1 MSIASQHDTAAEI
14 RGQVERIR
22 EASRAGVQPDHGS
35 ARSSEKE
42 LAEALRA
49 LRHVDGPRNLGY
61 LAIDWLTILAVFVA
75 GWFFLEYRQ
84 THGLPWWLTASF
96 FAVGA
101 IVMGGAQHRLA
112 AIAHEA
118 SHYTLTKNKV
128 VNDLIGDW
136 LCLFPLM
143 SSVQLYRLNHM
154 GHHQFV
160 NDPTFDPDY
169 RNMERFWNGRLPK
182 GRWGFLT
189 DTYLR
194 PLLAP
199 LSVLRYGTDYVLN
212 NVFAAVDS
220 FYLRKIGIVPPAS
233 TRMRPGPILAVV
245 WLILTDLG
253 MILSERAGRLDLVL
267 ASAAI
272 GILVAVGGAFVLPD
286 RWIYVSPFREPYPV
300 RVASA
305 MRLTFLIGGL
315 LTLNTLR
322 AWTGG
327 RSTVL
332 FFGLWVLPLL
342 TTFMYYMLL
351 REIYQHGN
359 TDKDRI
365 TNTRVFRVD
374 PFTRWAVFVHGQDLH
389 TPHHMYPAI
398 PHYALEEAHETLKRL
413 SDDYRNRV
421 VEVEGTLFHGD
432 SNLPTIEDVVAVKA

>member
-1 MSIASQHDTAAEI
+1 MSIASEDTASEI
-14 RGQVERIR
+14 RDHVQRIR
-22 EASRAGVQPDHGS
+22 ESSRTGESGGQGPETS
-35 ARSSEKE
+35 NEKR
-42 LAEALRA
+42 LADALRA
-49 LRHVDGPRNLGY
+49 LRHVDGARNLGY
-61 LAIDWLTILAVFVA
+61 LAIDWLTILAVMTG
-75 GWFFLEYRQ
+75 GWFFLEARQ
-84 THGLPWWLTASF
+84 AYGWPLWSVVAF
-96 FAVGA
+96 FAFGA
-101 IVMGGAQHRLA
+101 LIMGGAQHRLA

-118 SHYTLTKNKV
+118 SHYTLLKNKV
-128 VNDLIGDW
+128 ANDLVGDW

-182 GRWGFLT
+182 GRWGFLA

-199 LSVLRYGTDYVLN
+199 FSVLRYGTDYVLN

-233 TRMRPGPILAVV
+233 TRMRLGPILAVT

-267 ASAAI
+267 ASAAL
-272 GILVAVGGAFVLPD
+272 GVVVAVASAFAVPD

-305 MRLTFLIGGL
+305 MRLTFLIVGL
-315 LTLNTLR
+315 LALNTLR

-421 VEVEGTLFHGD
+421 IEVEGTLFHGD
-432 SNLPTIEDVVAVKA
+432 SNLPTIEDVVAVKG

>member
-1 MSIASQHDTAAEI
+1 MATAANDSATEI
-14 RGQVERIR
+14 RDQVMRIR
-22 EASRAGVQPDHGS
+22 ES
-35 ARSSEKE
+35 ARLESGQGPDSAKSSERE
-42 LAEALRA
+42 LADALRK
-49 LRHVDGPRNLGY
+49 LRHIDGPRNLGY
-61 LAIDWLTILAVFVA
+61 LAIDYLTIAVIFVA

-84 THGLPWWLTASF
+84 QYGWPWWVTLTF
-96 FAVGA
+96 FGLGA
-101 IVMGGAQHRLA
+101 IVMGGVQHRLA

-118 SHYTLTKNKV
+118 SHYTLLKNRV
-128 VNDLIGDW
+128 LNDLVGDW

-160 NDPTFDPDY
+160 NDPTFDPDF
-169 RNMERFWNGRLPK
+169 RNMERYWDGRLPK
-182 GRWGFLT
+182 GRWGFLA

-194 PLLAP
+194 PLLSP
-199 LSVLRYGTDYVLN
+199 MSVLRYGTDYVLN

-245 WLILTDLG
+245 WLILTDIG
-253 MILSERAGRLDLVL
+253 MIAAERAGRLDMVL
-267 ASAAI
+267 AAA
-272 GILVAVGGAFVLPD
+272 GFGALVAVAGAFTLPD
-286 RWIYVSPFREPYPV
+286 RWMYVSPFREPYPV

-305 MRLTFLIGGL
+305 MRLVFLIGGL
-315 LTLNTLR
+315 LTLNTMR

-327 RSTVL
+327 RSTAL
-332 FFGLWVLPLL
+332 FFGLWVFPLL

-398 PHYALEEAHETLKRL
+398 PHYALEEAHETLKRF
-413 SDDYRNRV
+413 SGDYRDRV
-421 VEVEGTLFHGD
+421 IEVEGTLFHG
-432 SNLPTIEDVVAVKA
+432 SSQLPTIQDVVSV

>member
-1 MSIASQHDTAAEI
+1 MSIASEETASEI
-14 RGQVERIR
+14 RDQVMRIR
-22 EASRAGVQPDHGS
+22 ESRKGEAAG
-35 ARSSEKE
+35 SSNGTCHERE
-42 LAEALRA
+42 LADALRA
-49 LRHVDGPRNLGY
+49 LRHVDGPRNMGY

-84 THGLPWWLTASF
+84 ANGWPLWSVIAF
-96 FAVGA
+96 FAAGA

-169 RNMERFWNGRLPK
+169 RNMERFWNGRLPR
-182 GRWGFLT
+182 GRWGFFA

-199 LSVLRYGTDYVLN
+199 FSVLRYGTDYVLN

-233 TRMRPGPILAVV
+233 TRMRPGPILAIV
-245 WLILTDLG
+245 WLVLTDIG

-267 ASAAI
+267 ASAAV
-272 GILVAVGGAFVLPD
+272 GMVVAVAGAFALPD
-286 RWIYVSPFREPYPV
+286 RWVYVSPFREPYPV

-305 MRLTFLIGGL
+305 MRLVFLIGGL
-315 LTLNTLR
+315 FALNTFR

-359 TDKDRI
+359 TDRDRI

-389 TPHHMYPAI
+389 TPHHLYPAI

-413 SDDYRNRV
+413 NADYRGRV

-432 SNLPTIEDVVAVKA
+432 SKLPTIQDVVASKI

>member
-1 MSIASQHDTAAEI
+1 MATAANDSATEI
-14 RGQVERIR
+14 RDQVMRIR
-22 EASRAGVQPDHGS
+22 ES
-35 ARSSEKE
+35 ARLESGQGPDSAKSSERE
-42 LAEALRA
+42 LADALRK
-49 LRHVDGPRNLGY
+49 LRHIDGPRNLGY
-61 LAIDWLTILAVFVA
+61 LAIDYLTIAVIFVA

-84 THGLPWWLTASF
+84 QYGWPWWVTLAF
-96 FAVGA
+96 FGLGA
-101 IVMGGAQHRLA
+101 IVMGGVQHRLA

-118 SHYTLTKNKV
+118 SHYTLLKNRV
-128 VNDLIGDW
+128 LNDLVGDW

-160 NDPTFDPDY
+160 NDPTFDPDF
-169 RNMERFWNGRLPK
+169 RNMERYWDGRLPK
-182 GRWGFLT
+182 GRWGFLA

-194 PLLAP
+194 PLLSP
-199 LSVLRYGTDYVLN
+199 MSVLRYGTDYVLN

-245 WLILTDLG
+245 WLILTDIG
-253 MILSERAGRLDLVL
+253 MIAAERAGRLDLVL
-267 ASAAI
+267 AAA
-272 GILVAVGGAFVLPD
+272 GFGALVAVAGAFTLPD
-286 RWIYVSPFREPYPV
+286 RWMYVSPFREPYPV

-305 MRLTFLIGGL
+305 MRLVFLIGGL
-315 LTLNTLR
+315 LTLNTMR

-327 RSTVL
+327 RSTAL
-332 FFGLWVLPLL
+332 FFGLWVFPLL

-398 PHYALEEAHETLKRL
+398 PHYALEEAHETLKRF
-413 SDDYRNRV
+413 SGDYRDRV
-421 VEVEGTLFHGD
+421 IEVEGTLFHG
-432 SNLPTIEDVVAVKA
+432 SSQLPTIQDVVSV